1 MRKPFFAVAFSFAL
15 CLCAMAKETIV
26 FVCAHPDDLITSIGF
41 CLLARDRFDI
51 HVVDMTHGERGMG
64 QAAFKDGSCK
74 KIRTAEEQ
82 AVCEAIGAKLH
93 WLDEID
99 GEAYAGRETCHRLA
113 AIMKDVKPRAVFAHW
128 PVDIHTDHMMAGAA
142 AVRAV
147 FLSGLKPE
155 VYFFDEVYQAKGF
168 VPDCYVDI
176 TEVRERKTEILRMY
190 KCQYRDGGIERR
202 NIAGDMVSGMRT
214 AILSLGYAEG
224 FKAMFPQLQGER
236 SIFSELPR
244 TRLAGRKFQG
254 ARED

>member
-1 MRKPFFAVAFSFAL
+1 MKKPFFAVATSLAL
-15 CLCAMAKETIV
+15 CLCAMARESVVI
-26 FVCAHPDDLITSIGF
+26 VCAHPDDLITSIGF
-41 CLLARDRFDI
+41 CLLAKDRFDI

-64 QAAFKDGSCK
+64 TAAFKDGSCK

-82 AVCEAIGAKLH
+82 SVCKAIGAKLH

-155 VYFFDEVYQAKGF
+155 VYFFDEIYQAKGF

-176 TEVRERKTEILRMY
+176 TDVRERKTEILRMY
-190 KCQYRDGGIERR
+190 ECQYRDGGIERR
-202 NIAGDMVSGMRT
+202 DIAGDMVNGMRT
-214 AILSLGYAEG
+214 AILSMGYAEG
-224 FKAMFPQLQGER
+224 FKSLFPALQGER
-236 SIFSELPR
+236 NIFSELPR
-244 TRLAGRKFQG
+244 TKRAGRKFQG
-254 ARED
+254 AMED